1 MLCVLSDKC
10 CPREIE
16 LMNVSASIFRIV
28 KTLLN
33 QFNVRQKGIIRMK
46 GNVSLESTQ
55 VPFLIG

>member
-1 MLCVLSDKC
+1 MLCVPSDKC

-16 LMNVSASIFRIV
+16 LINVSASVFWLV

-33 QFNVRQKGIIRMK
+33 LRQECIIKMI

-55 VPFLIG
+55 VHFLIG